1 MHLPK
6 KRIVITLSTASSAT
20 VIRRNGLL
28 SIGCVLLAILIA
40 WPCEFASAVRAPNTT
55 IVNKCCRVGE
65 QLDKEQRCLVGG
77 TEKWWPHIYLIV
89 KRTYYQVPGE
99 APRFLKFREHEQP
112 TCDNRELFT
121 GSTTMAVFSNGSLYL
136 LERNLFIE
144 PDSYCVDKDA
154 AIVCLP
160 KPQGADSL
168 TAPIQTTKIRK
179 CCGLQSVYNTKA
191 ATCVSLDDGHEL
203 FSKKLIMN
211 STAAIDFVFGF
222 PVCKST
228 AHTFTIA
235 GQFREE
241 HMEMETGS
249 LTLDSGRQILSNEYC
264 LEHTV
269 TDMNST
275 YVNVFQCADQ
285 FVAPKTAAP
294 VKVSPRFVLLYA
306 FLGTLLRPGHANIC
320 LTLIF
325 SHFYSAGRSLS
336 YLRHR
341 STNLCHIFVRHI
353 GHRISIAIHS
363 SCAALALSNILR
375 CLFAGGR
382 FTFSHHSNLW
392 WRHKWQSLH
401 NHR

>member
-6 KRIVITLSTASSAT
+6 KRIVVTLSSASSAT

-28 SIGCVLLAILIA
+28 SIGCMLLAILIA

-211 STAAIDFVFGF
+211 STASIDFVFGF
-222 PVCKST
+222 PMCKST

-285 FVAPKTAAP
+285 FVAPKTPAP
-294 VKVSPRFVLLYA
+294 TKVSCRFVLYE
-306 FLGTLLRPGHANIC
+306 FCVRCGHA
-320 LTLIF
+320 LGFTLIISF
-325 SHFYSAGRSLS
+325 ILQDVRFLIYAIGLLISVIFLCATLATGFLLPSIHHVLHWRCQTFYVACLLVGDL
-336 YLRHR
+336 LLAI
-341 STNLCHIFVRHI
+341 TQIFGGAINGNLCITI
-353 GHRISIAIHS
+353 G
-363 SCAALALSNILR
+363 
-375 CLFAGGR
+375 
-382 FTFSHHSNLW
+382 
-392 WRHKWQSLH
+392 KD
-401 NHR
+401 